1 MVKNSIG
8 GNKAKRQGRKFVG
21 TVSSKLRV
29 SMEDGEIYA
38 VVTKLLGNAMIDVL
52 CIDGTQRICIIRNKF
67 RGRGKRDNCVA
78 IGTWL
83 LIGKRDWEIVDGNKK
98 EKCDLLEVYTLND
111 VEQLKKLPNNW
122 KVLASV
128 TEKEEPQDDT
138 VLFTDKAMDY
148 PAYGDDDDGDGAVDF
163 SGNNLGVGAG
173 VGADVGLGHGLGHGA
188 DGAGD
193 DDDDDGVGDIDFD
206 DI

>member
-52 CIDGTQRICIIRNKF
+52 CIDGVQRICIIRNKF

-83 LIGKRDWEIVDGNKK
+83 LIGKRDWEIVDANKK

-111 VEQLKKLPNNW
+111 IEQLKKLPNNW
-122 KVLASV
+122 KVLTSV

-138 VLFTDKAMDY
+138 VLFTDKVMDY
-148 PAYGDDDDGDGAVDF
+148 PAYDDDDAADF
-163 SGNNLGVGAG
+163 SGNNLD
-173 VGADVGLGHGLGHGA
+173 VGADVGADVGHGHGLGHGL
-188 DGAGD
+188 D
-193 DDDDDGVGDIDFD
+193 DDDDDDVGDIDFD

>member
-1 MVKNSIG
+1 MVKNKAG
-8 GNKAKRQGRKFVG
+8 GNRAKRQGRKFVG
-21 TVSSKLRV
+21 TFNSKLRV
-29 SMEDGEIYA
+29 AIEEGEIYA

-122 KVLASV
+122 KVLTSV

-148 PAYGDDDDGDGAVDF
+148 PAYGDDDAVDF
-163 SGNNLGVGAG
+163 SGNNLGVGAD
-173 VGADVGLGHGLGHGA
+173 VGADVGLGHGLGH
-188 DGAGD
+188 GAGD

>member
-8 GNKAKRQGRKFVG
+8 GNKARRQGRKFVA

-38 VVTKLLGNAMIDVL
+38 VVTKLLGNAMIHVL

-122 KVLASV
+122 KVLTSV

-148 PAYGDDDDGDGAVDF
+148 PAYGDDDAVDF
-163 SGNNLGVGAG
+163 SGNNLGVGAD
-173 VGADVGLGHGLGHGA
+173 VGADVGLGHGLGH
-188 DGAGD
+188 GAGD

>member
-52 CIDGTQRICIIRNKF
+52 CIDGVQRICIIRNKF

-83 LIGKRDWEIVDGNKK
+83 LIGKRDWEIVDANKK

-111 VEQLKKLPNNW
+111 IEQLKKLPNNW
-122 KVLASV
+122 KVLTSV

-138 VLFTDKAMDY
+138 VLFTDKVMDY
-148 PAYGDDDDGDGAVDF
+148 PAYDEDDDGAADF
-163 SGNNLGVGAG
+163 SGNNLGVGAD
-173 VGADVGLGHGLGHGA
+173 VGADVGHGHGLGHGL
-188 DGAGD
+188 D
-193 DDDDDGVGDIDFD
+193 DDDDDDVGDIDFD

>member
-52 CIDGTQRICIIRNKF
+52 CIDGVQRICIIRNKF

-83 LIGKRDWEIVDGNKK
+83 LIGKRDWEIVDANKK

-111 VEQLKKLPNNW
+111 IEQLKKLPNNW
-122 KVLASV
+122 KVLTSV

-138 VLFTDKAMDY
+138 VLFTDKVMDY
-148 PAYGDDDDGDGAVDF
+148 PAYDEDDDGAADF
-163 SGNNLGVGAG
+163 SGNNLD
-173 VGADVGLGHGLGHGA
+173 VGADVGADVGNGLDLGA
-188 DGAGD
+188 
-193 DDDDDGVGDIDFD
+193 DDDGVGEIDFD

>member
-52 CIDGTQRICIIRNKF
+52 CIDWTQRICIIRNKF

-111 VEQLKKLPNNW
+111 IEQLKKLPNNW
-122 KVLASV
+122 KVLTSV

-148 PAYGDDDDGDGAVDF
+148 PAYDDDDDDAADF

-173 VGADVGLGHGLGHGA
+173 VGADVGADVGHGA
-188 DGAGD
+188 DGADGA
-193 DDDDDGVGDIDFD
+193 DDDGVGDIDFD

>member
-122 KVLASV
+122 KVLTSV

-148 PAYGDDDDGDGAVDF
+148 PAYGDDDAVDF
-163 SGNNLGVGAG
+163 SGNNLGVGAD
-173 VGADVGLGHGLGHGA
+173 VGADVGLGHGLGH
-188 DGAGD
+188 GAGD

>member
-83 LIGKRDWEIVDGNKK
+83 LIGKRDWEIVDANKK

-122 KVLASV
+122 KVLTSV

-148 PAYGDDDDGDGAVDF
+148 PAYDHDDDDAADF
-163 SGNNLGVGAG
+163 SGNNLGVGAD
-173 VGADVGLGHGLGHGA
+173 VGADVGRGA
-188 DGAGD
+188 DGADGAD
-193 DDDDDGVGDIDFD
+193 DDDVGEIDFD

>member
-52 CIDGTQRICIIRNKF
+52 CIDGVQRICIIRNKF
-67 RGRGKRDNCVA
+67 RGRGKRDNTLKP
-78 IGTWL
+78 GTIVL
-83 LIGKRDWEIVDGNKK
+83 YGDRSWETKADNKIQ
-98 EKCDLLEVYTLND
+98 KCDLLEVYSD
-111 VEQLKKLPNNW
+111 SDYKKLQDR
-122 KVLASV
+122 V
-128 TEKEEPQDDT
+128 TLKWSSFNDIINPVRGGISEHDDLGFSFEKHNTNSELEKEINNEIDNNNTFIVDDEEI
-138 VLFTDKAMDY
+138 
-148 PAYGDDDDGDGAVDF
+148 
-163 SGNNLGVGAG
+163 
-173 VGADVGLGHGLGHGA
+173 
-188 DGAGD
+188 
-193 DDDDDGVGDIDFD
+193 DID

>member
-52 CIDGTQRICIIRNKF
+52 CIDGVQRICIIRNKF

-83 LIGKRDWEIVDGNKK
+83 LIGKRDWEIVDANKK

-122 KVLASV
+122 KVLTSV

-148 PAYGDDDDGDGAVDF
+148 PAYDDDDDDAVDF
-163 SGNNLGVGAG
+163 SGNNLGVGA
-173 VGADVGLGHGLGHGA
+173 DVGHGLGH
-188 DGAGD
+188 GAGD